1 MNLILPESCHHD
13 CRRKKYSTTLVK
25 DGEANLIWSLAE
37 VMGTTLM
44 GFYSGG
50 ERSRSTPSI
59 AWAGGNLYPM
69 SKVGGQWVQ
78 NY

>member
-1 MNLILPESCHHD
+1 MTVKEKNIPRHLLKMVKPILF
-13 CRRKKYSTTLVK
+13 R
-25 DGEANLIWSLAE
+25 SLAE

-69 SKVGGQWVQ
+69 SKVGGQWIQ